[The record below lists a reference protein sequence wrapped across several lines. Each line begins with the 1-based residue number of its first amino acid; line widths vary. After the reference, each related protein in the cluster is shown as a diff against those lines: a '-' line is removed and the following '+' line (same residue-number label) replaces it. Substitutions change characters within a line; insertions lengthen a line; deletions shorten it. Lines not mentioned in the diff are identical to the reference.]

1 MSSCAASCS
10 HIRHNCSPPS
20 AAKHLKYKATDAAIF
35 GFLRAFIIT
44 DFLCTVPAGAP
55 PLSPPPLT
63 PDEATATAL
72 QVKRR
77 DVGAAA
83 ASPAQ
88 QTENECII
96 SIAFFLPA
104 AFYIFFRSFFLLLFS
119 MQCGKE
125 LCGGGG
131 RRKVGLGSL
140 GCCRS
145 LYMCVSAVCVGV
157 WVFIIFR
164 LRKILCAHTNTH
176 THTLTHTPAPT
187 KNCERNNWHRLMALT
202 STALPAAT
210 AASSL
215 SPFGP
220 KKKKNSRENE

>member
-1 MSSCAASCS
+1 MHCPCLRSTPLPSPFNPWWGNGDGTPSQASRCRRCCS
-10 HIRHNCSPPS
+10 
-20 AAKHLKYKATDAAIF
+20 
-35 GFLRAFIIT
+35 
-44 DFLCTVPAGAP
+44 VAGAADRKWVHHIDRFF
-55 PLSPPPLT
+55 SPRCVLH
-63 PDEATATAL
+63 
-72 QVKRR
+72 
-77 DVGAAA
+77 
-83 ASPAQ
+83 
-88 QTENECII
+88 
-96 SIAFFLPA
+96 FF
-104 AFYIFFRSFFLLLFS
+104 SVFLLATFFYA
-119 MQCGKE
+119 MWQRAVW
-125 LCGGGG
+125 GGG